1 MMIRSILKLLIM
13 VSLIFAQNNV
23 ATTSAAFLEIG
34 PGARSLGMGSAY
46 VSVAND
52 ASSLYW
58 NPAGIVNVSRP
69 EVQSFYTPWLVETQ
83 YYYNTA
89 VVPLGPYGNLG
100 FSFTAI
106 TMDEMI
112 VRTVQDP
119 EPSDY
124 GQKFDAGNISMG
136 IAYAKK
142 LTDRFSFGFQTK
154 FIQESIWQM
163 NAQGFAVDIG
173 TLFITKRDL
182 RIGMSVSNF
191 GGKLGMEGNNT
202 LVDIDVDENIYGNN
216 DRIDGNLGTAKW
228 PLPLMFRFGISREFT
243 FASNMKCLFAV
254 DAIHPNNNP
263 EYLNIGL
270 EYSAMDMV
278 FLRVGKS
285 HTFYELSFQED
296 DQNIG
301 IGPEQGLS
309 FGAGVKYQ
317 IPRGPMIN
325 IDYVFTDFGIF
336 NNIEGYSISFTF

>member
-1 MMIRSILKLLIM
+1 MKRS
-13 VSLIFAQNNV
+13 VLIFVIIMSGAFSQNNV

-58 NPAGIVNVSRP
+58 NPAGIVNVSKP

-89 VVPLGPYGNLG
+89 VVPMGQYGNIG

-106 TMDEMI
+106 TMDEMM

-119 EPSDY
+119 EPSEY
-124 GQKFDAGNISMG
+124 GQKFDAGNIAMG

-163 NAQGFAVDIG
+163 SAQGFAVDIG

-182 RIGMSVSNF
+182 RLGMSVSNF

-202 LVDIDVDENIYGNN
+202 LVDIDVDETIYGNN

-228 PLPLMFRFGISREFT
+228 PLPLLFRFGLSREFN

-278 FLRVGKS
+278 FLRIGKS
-285 HTFYELSFQED
+285 HTFYELSFFEEGVSS
-296 DQNIG
+296 G

-317 IPRGPMIN
+317 IPRGPVIN
-325 IDYVFTDFGIF
+325 IDYVFTDFGVF

>member
-1 MMIRSILKLLIM
+1 MSRSILKLLIM

-163 NAQGFAVDIG
+163 NAQGFAIDIG

-285 HTFYELSFQED
+285 HTFYQLSFQEN

>member
-1 MMIRSILKLLIM
+1 MSRSILKLLIM

-296 DQNIG
+296 DQNIS

>member
-1 MMIRSILKLLIM
+1 MKRF
-13 VSLIFAQNNV
+13 VLIFVIIISGAFSQNNV

-58 NPAGIVNVSRP
+58 NPAGIVNVSKP

-89 VVPLGPYGNLG
+89 VVPMGQYGNIG

-106 TMDEMI
+106 TMDEMM

-119 EPSDY
+119 EPSEY

-163 NAQGFAVDIG
+163 SAQGFAVDIG

-202 LVDIDVDENIYGNN
+202 LVDIDVDETIYGNN

-228 PLPLMFRFGISREFT
+228 PLPLLFRFGLSREFN

-278 FLRVGKS
+278 FLRIGKS
-285 HTFYELSFQED
+285 HTFYELSFFEEGVSS
-296 DQNIG
+296 G

-317 IPRGPMIN
+317 IPRGPVIN
-325 IDYVFTDFGIF
+325 IDYVFTDFGVF

>member
-1 MMIRSILKLLIM
+1 MSRSILKLLIM

-285 HTFYELSFQED
+285 HTFYQLSFQEN

>member
-1 MMIRSILKLLIM
+1 MKRS
-13 VSLIFAQNNV
+13 VLIFVIIISGAFSQNNV

-58 NPAGIVNVSRP
+58 NPAGIVNVSKP

-89 VVPLGPYGNLG
+89 VVPMGQYGNIG

-106 TMDEMI
+106 TMDEMM

-119 EPSDY
+119 EPSEY

-163 NAQGFAVDIG
+163 SAQGFAVDIG

-202 LVDIDVDENIYGNN
+202 LVDIDVDETIYGNN

-228 PLPLMFRFGISREFT
+228 PLPLLFRFGLSREFN

-278 FLRVGKS
+278 FLRIGKS
-285 HTFYELSFQED
+285 HTFYELSFFEEGVSS
-296 DQNIG
+296 G

-317 IPRGPMIN
+317 IPRGPVIN
-325 IDYVFTDFGIF
+325 IDYVFTDFGVF

>member
-1 MMIRSILKLLIM
+1 MMSRSILKLLIM

-263 EYLNIGL
+263 EYLIIGL

-285 HTFYELSFQED
+285 HTFYELSFQEE

>member
-1 MMIRSILKLLIM
+1 MITRYILKLLIM

>member
-1 MMIRSILKLLIM
+1 MMSRYILKLLIM

-89 VVPLGPYGNLG
+89 VVPLGPNGNLG

-309 FGAGVKYQ
+309 FGAGIKYQ
-317 IPRGPMIN
+317 IPRGPMVN

-336 NNIEGYSISFTF
+336 NNIEGYSIKFTF

>member
-1 MMIRSILKLLIM
+1 MSRSILKLLIM

-285 HTFYELSFQED
+285 HTFYQLSFQED

>member
-1 MMIRSILKLLIM
+1 MMSRSILKLLIM

-112 VRTVQDP
+112 VRTVQEP

-336 NNIEGYSISFTF
+336 NSIEGYSISFTF

>member
-1 MMIRSILKLLIM
+1 MRRSIWTFIILM
-13 VSLIFAQNNV
+13 SVAYSQNNV

-58 NPAGIVNVSRP
+58 NPAGIVNISRP

-89 VVPLGPYGNLG
+89 VVPMGTYGNLG

-119 EPSDY
+119 EPSEY

-163 NAQGFAVDIG
+163 SAQGFAVDIG

-243 FASNMKCLFAV
+243 FASNMKCLVAV

-285 HTFYELSFQED
+285 HTFYELSFEED
-296 DQNIG
+296 GERIG

-317 IPRGPMIN
+317 IPRGPIVN
-325 IDYVFTDFGIF
+325 IDYVFTDFGVF

>member
-1 MMIRSILKLLIM
+1 MSRYILKLLIM

-69 EVQSFYTPWLVETQ
+69 EVQSFYTTWLVETQ

-89 VVPLGPYGNLG
+89 VVPLGSYGNLG

-163 NAQGFAVDIG
+163 NAQGFAIDIG

>member
-285 HTFYELSFQED
+285 HTFYELSFQEE
-296 DQNIG
+296 DQNID

>member
-1 MMIRSILKLLIM
+1 
-13 VSLIFAQNNV
+13 
-23 ATTSAAFLEIG
+23 
-34 PGARSLGMGSAY
+34 MGSAY

-285 HTFYELSFQED
+285 HTFYELSFQEE

>member
-1 MMIRSILKLLIM
+1 MSRSILKLLIM

-106 TMDEMI
+106 TMDEMV

-296 DQNIG
+296 NHNIG

>member
-1 MMIRSILKLLIM
+1 MKRS
-13 VSLIFAQNNV
+13 VLIFVIIISGAFSQNNV

-58 NPAGIVNVSRP
+58 NPAGIVNVSKP

-89 VVPLGPYGNLG
+89 VVPMGQYGNIG

-106 TMDEMI
+106 TMDEMM

-119 EPSDY
+119 EPSEY

-163 NAQGFAVDIG
+163 SAQGFAVDIG
-173 TLFITKRDL
+173 TLFIWEKKTRN
-182 RIGMSVSNF
+182 VF
-191 GGKLGMEGNNT
+191 G
-202 LVDIDVDENIYGNN
+202 
-216 DRIDGNLGTAKW
+216 R
-228 PLPLMFRFGISREFT
+228 GINWT
-243 FASNMKCLFAV
+243 T
-254 DAIHPNNNP
+254 
-263 EYLNIGL
+263 
-270 EYSAMDMV
+270 
-278 FLRVGKS
+278 GKS
-285 HTFYELSFQED
+285 
-296 DQNIG
+296 G
-301 IGPEQGLS
+301 IADIAL
-309 FGAGVKYQ
+309 
-317 IPRGPMIN
+317 RW
-325 IDYVFTDFGIF
+325 
-336 NNIEGYSISFTF
+336 

>member
-1 MMIRSILKLLIM
+1 MKRLFILTGFCIT
-13 VSLIFAQNNV
+13 VVFSQNNV

-34 PGARSLGMGSAY
+34 PGARSLAMGSAF
-46 VSVAND
+46 VSVADD

-69 EVQSFYTPWLVETQ
+69 EFQTYYSPWLVETQ
-83 YYYNTA
+83 FYYNTA
-89 VVPLGPYGNLG
+89 VIPMGGFGSLGI
-100 FSFTAI
+100 SFTAV
-106 TMDEMI
+106 TMDEMM

-119 EPSDY
+119 EPNKY

-163 NAQGFAVDIG
+163 KAQGIAVDIG
-173 TLFITKRDL
+173 TLFITKKNL

-191 GGKLGMEGNNT
+191 GGKMGMEGINT

-216 DRIDGNLGTAKW
+216 DRIDGHLDAAKW
-228 PLPLMFRFGISREFT
+228 PLPLMFRFGLSREFVLNP
-243 FASNMKCLFAV
+243 NMKYLVAV

-263 EYLNIGL
+263 EYLNVGV

-278 FLRVGKS
+278 FLRLGQS
-285 HTFYELSFQED
+285 HTLYQQNFFED
-296 DQNIG
+296 GVKIHEG
-301 IGPEQGLS
+301 SEQGLS
-309 FGAGVKYQ
+309 VGMGIKYQ
-317 IPRGPMIN
+317 IPRGPKLR
-325 IDYVFTDFGIF
+325 IDYVFTEFGVF
-336 NNIEGYSISFTF
+336 NDVQGYSISVSF

>member
-1 MMIRSILKLLIM
+1 MSRSILKLLIM

-336 NNIEGYSISFTF
+336 NSIEGYSISFTF

>member
-1 MMIRSILKLLIM
+1 MMSRSILKLLIM

-278 FLRVGKS
+278 FVRVGKS

-296 DQNIG
+296 DQNIS

>member
-1 MMIRSILKLLIM
+1 MSRSILKLLIM

-301 IGPEQGLS
+301 IGPEHGLS

>member
-1 MMIRSILKLLIM
+1 MKRS
-13 VSLIFAQNNV
+13 VLIFVTLISGVFSQNNV

-58 NPAGIVNVSRP
+58 NPAGIVNVLKP

-89 VVPLGPYGNLG
+89 VVPMGQYGNLG

-106 TMDEMI
+106 TMDEMM

-119 EPSDY
+119 EPSEY

-163 NAQGFAVDIG
+163 SAQGFAVDIG

-228 PLPLMFRFGISREFT
+228 PLPLLFRFGLSREFT
-243 FASNMKCLFAV
+243 FGSNMKCLFAV

-278 FLRVGKS
+278 FLRIGKS
-285 HTFYELSFQED
+285 HTFYELSFLEEGE
-296 DQNIG
+296 NVG
-301 IGPEQGLS
+301 IGPEHGLS

-317 IPRGPMIN
+317 IPRGPIIN

>member
-1 MMIRSILKLLIM
+1 MMSRSILKLLIM

-89 VVPLGPYGNLG
+89 VVPLGSYGNLG

-163 NAQGFAVDIG
+163 NAQGFAIDIG

>member
-1 MMIRSILKLLIM
+1 MSRYILKLLIM

-285 HTFYELSFQED
+285 HTFYQLSFQEN

>member
-1 MMIRSILKLLIM
+1 MSRSILKLLIM

-106 TMDEMI
+106 TMDEMV

-254 DAIHPNNNP
+254 DAIF
-263 EYLNIGL
+263 
-270 EYSAMDMV
+270 AFD
-278 FLRVGKS
+278 
-285 HTFYELSFQED
+285 
-296 DQNIG
+296 
-301 IGPEQGLS
+301 
-309 FGAGVKYQ
+309 A
-317 IPRGPMIN
+317 
-325 IDYVFTDFGIF
+325 YVPCV
-336 NNIEGYSISFTF
+336 

>member
-1 MMIRSILKLLIM
+1 MMSRYILKLLIM

-163 NAQGFAVDIG
+163 NAQGFAIDIG

-285 HTFYELSFQED
+285 HTFYELSFQEN

>member
-1 MMIRSILKLLIM
+1 MKRS
-13 VSLIFAQNNV
+13 VLIFVIIISGAFSQNNV

-58 NPAGIVNVSRP
+58 NPAGIVNVSKP

-89 VVPLGPYGNLG
+89 VVPMGQYGNIG

-106 TMDEMI
+106 TMDEMM
-112 VRTVQDP
+112 VMTVQDP
-119 EPSDY
+119 EPSEY

-163 NAQGFAVDIG
+163 SAQGFAVDIG

-202 LVDIDVDENIYGNN
+202 LVDIDVDETIYGNN

-228 PLPLMFRFGISREFT
+228 PLPLLFRFGLSREFN

-278 FLRVGKS
+278 FLRIGKS
-285 HTFYELSFQED
+285 HTFYELSFFEEGVSS
-296 DQNIG
+296 G

-317 IPRGPMIN
+317 IPRGPVIN
-325 IDYVFTDFGIF
+325 IDYVFTDFGVF